1 MTNEY
6 GEGTRCGHIKWTT
19 PKQSETGCSDKFV
32 FPQDRE
38 ALVVTISSPLE
49 SAIERGLVDAAG
61 AIELLEVR
69 LIFDG
74 RADADSLPASRSKSE
89 G

>member
-1 MTNEY
+1 MTNY
-6 GEGTRCGHIKWTT
+6 HAKSQRATSRNSW
-19 PKQSETGCSDKFV
+19 SRSKFV
-32 FPQDRE
+32 FPQNRE

-49 SAIERGLVDAAG
+49 SAIERGLVDAAE

-69 LIFDG
+69 LISGG
-74 RADADSLPASRSKSE
+74 RADADGLPASRSKSE